1 MNLFKKILVT
11 LLVSA
16 IALFGFTGVSAQET
30 TGDAPA
36 KTEDAGASKAEKKEK
51 KAKKKKAKKK
61 HHKKHKKD
69 SKKGKEEGTKPD
81 STPAPAEEGAG
92 EEQQ

>member
-30 TGDAPA
+30 AGDEPA
-36 KTEDAGASKAEKKEK
+36 KTEDTAKSEKKGK
-51 KAKKKKAKKK
+51 KAKK
-61 HHKKHKKD
+61 HKHKKKGKKKGKKE
-69 SKKGKEEGTKPD
+69 SKKGKEEGSK
-81 STPAPAEEGAG
+81 SETPAPAEEGAG

>member
-16 IALFGFTGVSAQET
+16 IALFGFTGVSAQDAA
-30 TGDAPA
+30 GDEPA
-36 KTEDAGASKAEKKEK
+36 KTEDAAPKAEKKGK
-51 KAKKKKAKKK
+51 KGKKK
-61 HHKKHKKD
+61 HHKKGHKKHH
-69 SKKGKEEGTKPD
+69 KKGDKKAKEEGKTEP

-92 EEQQ
+92 EQQ